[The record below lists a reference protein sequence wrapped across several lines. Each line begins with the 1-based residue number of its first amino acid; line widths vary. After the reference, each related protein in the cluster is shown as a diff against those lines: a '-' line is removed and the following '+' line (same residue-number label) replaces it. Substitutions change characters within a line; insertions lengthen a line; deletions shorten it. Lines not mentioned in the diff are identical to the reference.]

1 MPIVLLVRHGEND
14 YVKKGRLAGRLPDI
28 HLNEKG
34 CAQAQAVAEALS
46 KANQHGAIKA
56 VYSSPMERTME
67 TAAPIAAALNLE
79 VIPRPGLMEVDFGE
93 WENKKVKGLSRLKIW
108 RKVQQ
113 APSLFQFPGGE
124 TFHQAQLRICQEIE
138 SLAALHEQKDV
149 FVCVGHS
156 DPIKLAVAYYIGLP
170 LDLFQRLSVSPAS
183 ISVLFLGDGVSR
195 LLALNAELSLTLPK
209 H

>member
-1 MPIVLLVRHGEND
+1 MPLVLLVRHGEND
-14 YVKKGRLAGRLPDI
+14 YVRKGRLAGRLPNI

-34 CAQAQAVAEALS
+34 RAQAQAVAEALS
-46 KANQHGAIKA
+46 KTNQYGAIKA

-67 TAAPIAAALNLE
+67 TAAPIAAALNLD

-124 TFHQAQLRICQEIE
+124 TFHQAQHRICQEIE
-138 SLAALHEQKDV
+138 SLATLHEQKDV